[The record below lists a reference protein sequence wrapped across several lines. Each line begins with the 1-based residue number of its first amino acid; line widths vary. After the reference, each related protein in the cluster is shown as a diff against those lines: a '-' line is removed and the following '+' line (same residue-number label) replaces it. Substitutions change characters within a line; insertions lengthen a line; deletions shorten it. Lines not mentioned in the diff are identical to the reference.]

1 MILIHQKHDKITMLW
16 GKKWSCS
23 RSLTYYIKC
32 QTKSLRHKGTK
43 NPGSAAKNSSVVIF
57 QSHGGLLCFEKEQ
70 MPDATSIQNLYPCQ
84 RCCKSL
90 WNVQGMKRLQKKKVL
105 DLGFYSKQGHSWQA
119 SPTKPIALGLHSF
132 SLPMASSITRK
143 GDWIHELKCV
153 EWLMHVPGS
162 CDWLENSSDSM
173 S

>member
-57 QSHGGLLCFEKEQ
+57 RSHGGLLCFEKEQ
-70 MPDATSIQNLYPCQ
+70 MPDASSIQNLYPRQ

-90 WNVQGMKRLQKKKVL
+90 WNVQGMKRLQKKRCWTWGLQQTRSFMTGFTDQAHCSRSSFILITYGLKYHTQRWL
-105 DLGFYSKQGHSWQA
+105 DPWTEMCRMVDACTWQ
-119 SPTKPIALGLHSF
+119 L
-132 SLPMASSITRK
+132 
-143 GDWIHELKCV
+143 
-153 EWLMHVPGS
+153 WLIG
-162 CDWLENSSDSM
+162 E
-173 S
+173 